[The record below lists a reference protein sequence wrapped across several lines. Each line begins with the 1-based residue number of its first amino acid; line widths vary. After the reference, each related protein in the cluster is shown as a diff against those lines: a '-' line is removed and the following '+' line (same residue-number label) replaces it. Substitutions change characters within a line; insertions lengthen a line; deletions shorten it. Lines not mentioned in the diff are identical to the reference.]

1 MNLKSKIWN
10 SNLKNLLLINSRTFW
25 DGDNWPNYNWK
36 NDLKSRGK
44 KKKDLE
50 HSARSQKRVRVD
62 WWLRELAQFWRF
74 YFDHQSYLKSIRKS
88 LSFKSFGPGGRTG
101 QAGCGILFILCHAL
115 GGERLGGHSGLSLIK
130 KWWRLKYT
138 KIYRTE
144 INCCNTSC
152 HWVLGHWVPGWFQCW
167 HQAFGRR
174 PQRHLV
180 VVFETQSDKFL

>member
-62 WWLRELAQFWRF
+62 WWLRELAQIWRF

-88 LSFKSFGPGGRTG
+88 LFFKSFGPGGRNG

-115 GGERLGGHSGLSLIK
+115 GASGWAGIVDSPWLKNDEDLNTPKYIGQKLIVATLLATGFWVTGSQADSSAGTRLLAGAPSAI
-130 KWWRLKYT
+130 W
-138 KIYRTE
+138 
-144 INCCNTSC
+144 
-152 HWVLGHWVPGWFQCW
+152 
-167 HQAFGRR
+167 
-174 PQRHLV
+174 
-180 VVFETQSDKFL
+180 